1 MVSFSF
7 DTGELDQLK
16 AEVKQ
21 SRRLAYA
28 SGSIRNLKLQ
38 WETFLLFCEKFSL
51 VPFPVE
57 PTTLTLFAQF
67 LARSFKSVSSIQ
79 NYVNGVRVLH
89 SLTHTHFPSDQ
100 LWEYKLVLKGIEKQ
114 LNHTVKRALP
124 VTPAILLEFYK
135 FLCMDDPVDVTFW
148 ALFLA
153 AFFCMLRKSNLV
165 PVHASSFDSNMHFTR
180 SDFTILNNYL
190 LVHIKWSKTVQ
201 TSDRKFD
208 IPLPSIQH
216 SPLCPVKA
224 FTRMVKM
231 LPAPSSA
238 PAFFLPSHHSYK
250 SITYR
255 QYHLLFR
262 YLVSKTGRDPKMF
275 SSHSFRRGGATWAFR
290 CNVPS
295 DLIKTH
301 GDWRSDAY
309 QKYLEFDL
317 EDRAKVA
324 RSMGVSN
331 F

>member
-1 MVSFSF
+1 MH
-7 DTGELDQLK
+7 TGIPS
-16 AEVKQ
+16 A
-21 SRRLAYA
+21 
-28 SGSIRNLKLQ
+28 
-38 WETFLLFCEKFSL
+38 
-51 VPFPVE
+51 
-57 PTTLTLFAQF
+57 
-67 LARSFKSVSSIQ
+67 
-79 NYVNGVRVLH
+79 NGL
-89 SLTHTHFPSDQ
+89 
-100 LWEYKLVLKGIEKQ
+100 
-114 LNHTVKRALP
+114 
-124 VTPAILLEFYK
+124 
-135 FLCMDDPVDVTFW
+135 
-148 ALFLA
+148 
-153 AFFCMLRKSNLV
+153 FCMLRKSNLV
-165 PVHASSFDSNMHFTR
+165 PVHASNFDSNMHFTR

-231 LPAPSSA
+231 LSAPSSA

-255 QYHLLFR
+255 QYHLFFR

-275 SSHSFRRGGATWAFR
+275 SSHTFRRGGATWAFR

-331 F
+331 FQFILIFGLQFGHFRIFDLNV